1 MIITIDGPAGSGKS
15 TTARAVADR
24 LDVLYLD
31 TGAMYRAVALA
42 FARADADATPEAAAA
57 LVPDLRVDVAHA
69 ADGSMR
75 VRLDGEDVTEAI
87 RTPAVGAKA
96 SEISALR
103 VVREKLVAEQR
114 RVGRARAADTGG
126 VVLDG
131 RDTGT
136 VVFPDADLKIFMTA
150 DLDTRARRRQAQYAE
165 KGRDVPLDAVRAEV
179 RNRDHRDRTRALGPL
194 KKAPDA
200 VVLDTTTR
208 SFEEQVRFIVRHA
221 REQADDATS

>member
-42 FARADADATPEAAAA
+42 FARADAAATPEAAAA
-57 LVPDLRVDVAHA
+57 LVPDLRIDVGHA
-69 ADGSMR
+69 SDGSMR
-75 VRLDGEDVTEAI
+75 VRLDGEDVTAAI
-87 RTPAVGAKA
+87 RTPAVGAMT

-114 RVGRARAADTGG
+114 RVGRARVADAGG

-136 VVFPDADLKIFMTA
+136 VVFPDAGLKIFMTA

-165 KGRDVPLDAVRAEV
+165 KGRDVPLEAVRDEV
-179 RNRDHRDRTRALGPL
+179 RARDHRDRTRALGPL

-221 REQADDATS
+221 RGRAAHDA